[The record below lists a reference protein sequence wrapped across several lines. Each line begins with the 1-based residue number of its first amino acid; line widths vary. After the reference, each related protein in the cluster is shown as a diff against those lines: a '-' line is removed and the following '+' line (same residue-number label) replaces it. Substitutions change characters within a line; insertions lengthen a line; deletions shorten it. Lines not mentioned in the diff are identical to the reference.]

1 MTNRVFFVLLLAC
14 VLFAVPIHISAL
26 STSGEWTA
34 TTITTSETVYL
45 TGDVT
50 VSGTITING
59 GTLTIINNTGKTL
72 RITPNAKMDNVFRV
86 NSGGKL
92 VINGNASGSP
102 SINYNGIVING
113 GASLTWN
120 NYNLDGTNGYIQRV
134 IRASGDFDI
143 KNVTIE
149 NIYRTEKANE
159 ACNAIFFDGGSSGRI
174 SHCEFKYLRGV
185 EGSAVLCD
193 NKNTNGSTLDIVD
206 SHFIYCGTNNG
217 LGSPIRSYG
226 GSTTTLTMTNTCV
239 ENCYSEG
246 HGGAVYW
253 NAHGRTD
260 TCCRFDGCRF
270 LNNKANKMGGALFI
284 ETSVS
289 FINNKTIVQGNTAV
303 GDIEYG
309 FGGGGVCIN
318 GYTLSGGITFEKLVA
333 TVNDKLEIVGN
344 SAPNGYGGGFYCK
357 FDGGALAA
365 NNATITYNIEGA
377 YIKNNTAKY
386 GGGTYFRDRIPAEKN
401 VTFTVNLNY
410 GDVMGNTA
418 YENGGGMYLEGLDI
432 GYSDS
437 EGRICNV
444 KDNKA
449 INGGGIYIYNGNLVL
464 DKVDISGNTST
475 NNGGGVCL
483 EGGSFKINSGTIS
496 KNSSTNYG
504 GGVYSSNTGDTY
516 INSSFSG
523 GSLNANTALI
533 GGGICVDGKIN
544 FSTTAANIENN
555 TAANGGGLCVLN
567 GANMTYK
574 SGLIRFNTANSA
586 TTITGG
592 TAYMKD
598 ETEVEGFGGGVFVAD
613 DGSSL
618 TLDISDG
625 RLGLYGNTATNGAD
639 DIFANG
645 NGTSVTV
652 PNVSKMS
659 LTDFAVP
666 VPANSLFWAE
676 DYSTNDTNYGDG
688 TKINTSWNGTNLRYH
703 AALNGRQDIFHVPA
717 NTYTGKYISLALGY
731 GNIFITLRKTGLKKG
746 ESAIFNIT
754 KQGDTKPYMTV
765 LLTGVDDDGRAVE
778 RLISLFAGTWTVKET
793 NWSWA
798 YHSAVTELTKTFT
811 KQSDEE
817 TLFVFENTPKDGAPQ
832 HSESIKVNEF
842 H

>member
-34 TTITTSETVYL
+34 TTITTSETVNL

-50 VSGTITING
+50 VKGTITINSG
-59 GTLTIINNTGKTL
+59 CKLTINNDTGKTL
-72 RITPNAKMDNVFRV
+72 RITPKAKMDYLFSV
-86 NSGGKL
+86 NSGGEL
-92 VINGNASGSP
+92 VINGNASGS
-102 SINYNGIVING
+102 SAINYNGIIIDG

-120 NYNLDGTNGYIQRV
+120 NYNLSGSESYIRRV
-134 IRASGDFDI
+134 IHAYGNFDV

-149 NIYRTEKANE
+149 NLYRTEKANE
-159 ACNAIFFDGGSSGRI
+159 ACNAIFFNGGSSGRI
-174 SHCEFKYLRGV
+174 SQCEFRYLRGWA
-185 EGSAVLCD
+185 GSAVLCG
-193 NKNTNGSTLDIVD
+193 NQNTNGSTLDIID
-206 SHFIYCGTNNG
+206 SHFIYCGTNG
-217 LGSPIRSYG
+217 DLGSVIRSYG
-226 GSTTTLTMTNTCV
+226 GSTTTLTMTNSCM
-239 ENCYSEG
+239 EYCYSTC

-253 NAHGRTD
+253 NAHGKPE

-270 LNNKANKMGGALFI
+270 LNNKANNMGGALFI

-289 FINNKTIVQGNTAV
+289 FINNKTTIQGNIAN
-303 GDIEYG
+303 GE
-309 FGGGGVCIN
+309 GGGGVCIN
-318 GYTLSGGITFEKLVA
+318 GYTFSGGSSFDKFVA
-333 TVNDKLEIVGN
+333 AVNDKLEIVGN
-344 SAPNGYGGGFYCK
+344 SAANGFGGGFFCR
-357 FDGGALAA
+357 FESGTLAA

-377 YIKNNTAKY
+377 SIKSNTALY
-386 GGGTYFRDRIPAEKN
+386 GGGTYFRDKIPAEKN

-410 GDVMGNTA
+410 GDVMGNKA
-418 YENGGGMYLEGLDI
+418 SKDGGGMYLDGLDI
-432 GYSDS
+432 GNSGS
-437 EGRICNV
+437 EGMICYV
-444 KDNKA
+444 KENTA
-449 INGGGIYIYNGNLVL
+449 VNGGGIYIKNGVLAL
-464 DKVDISGNTST
+464 DKVDISSNTST

-504 GGVYSSNTGDTY
+504 GGVYSINKGGTY

-574 SGLIRFNTANSA
+574 SGLIRFNTANTA

-592 TAYMKD
+592 TGYNKKA
-598 ETEVEGFGGGVFVAD
+598 TEVNGFGGGVFVAD
-613 DGSSL
+613 GGTL

-652 PNVSKMS
+652 PNVSTMS

-688 TKINTSWNGTNLRYH
+688 TKINTLWNGTNLRYH
-703 AALNGRQDIFHVPA
+703 AALNGRQDIFHVPE
-717 NTYTGKYISLALGY
+717 NTYANKYISLALGY

-832 HSESIKVNEF
+832 HSEAIKVNEF

>member
-14 VLFAVPIHISAL
+14 VLFAVPIPINAL
-26 STSGEWTA
+26 STHGEWTA
-34 TTITTSETVYL
+34 TTITTSETVNL
-45 TGDVT
+45 TDDVT
-50 VSGTITING
+50 VKGTITINSG
-59 GTLTIINNTGKTL
+59 CKLTINNDTGRTL
-72 RITPNAKMDNVFRV
+72 RITPKAKMDSLFMV
-86 NSGGKL
+86 NSGGEL
-92 VINGNASGSP
+92 VINGNAKGS
-102 SINYNGIVING
+102 SAINYNGIIIDG

-120 NYNLDGTNGYIQRV
+120 NYNLSGSESYVRRV
-134 IRASGDFDI
+134 IRASGSFDI

-149 NIYRTEKANE
+149 NIYRTEKADD
-159 ACNAIFFDGGSSGRI
+159 ACNAIYFNGGSSGRI
-174 SHCEFKYLRGV
+174 SHCEFKYVRGV
-185 EGSAVLCD
+185 TGAVVRCTNSA
-193 NKNTNGSTLDIVD
+193 GSTLDIAD
-206 SHFIYCGTNNG
+206 SHFVYCGTNYA
-217 LGSPIRSYG
+217 LGSIIRSHGY
-226 GSTTTLTMTNTCV
+226 STTTLTMTNTCV
-239 ENCYSEG
+239 ENCYSTG

-253 NAHGRTD
+253 NAHGRSD
-260 TCCRFDGCRF
+260 TCCKFEGCRF
-270 LNNKANKMGGALFI
+270 LNNKANLMGGALFI

-289 FINNKTIVQGNTAV
+289 FINSKTIIQGNTAL
-303 GDIEYG
+303 GE
-309 FGGGGVCIN
+309 GGGGICIN
-318 GYTLSGGITFEKLVA
+318 GYTLTEGNTFDKLVA
-333 TVNDKLEIVGN
+333 SVDDKLEIVGN
-344 SAPNGYGGGFYCK
+344 SAPTGFGGGFLCRFEEGTK
-357 FDGGALAA
+357 AA
-365 NNATITYNIEGA
+365 NKAIITYNIDGA
-377 YIKNNTAKY
+377 AIKDNKANN
-386 GGGTYFRDRIPAEKN
+386 GGGTYFLNRIPAEKN
-401 VTFTVNLNY
+401 VSFTVNLNY
-410 GDVMGNTA
+410 GDIIGNTA
-418 YENGGGMYLEGLDI
+418 LTNCGGIYLEGLDI
-432 GYSDS
+432 GYSGS
-437 EGRICNV
+437 GGRICNV

-464 DKVDISGNTST
+464 DKVDISSNTST

-504 GGVYSSNTGDTY
+504 GGVYSINKGGTY

-523 GSLNANTALI
+523 GSLNANAALI

-544 FSTTAANIENN
+544 FSTTGANIENN

-574 SGLIRFNTANSA
+574 SGLIRFNTANTA

-592 TAYMKD
+592 TGYNKKA
-598 ETEVEGFGGGVFVAD
+598 TEVNGFGGGVFVAD
-613 DGSSL
+613 GGTL

-652 PNVSKMS
+652 PNVSTMS

-688 TKINTSWNGTNLRYH
+688 TKINTLWNGTNLRYH
-703 AALNGRQDIFHVPA
+703 AALNGRQDIFHVPE
-717 NTYTGKYISLALGY
+717 NTYANKYISLALGY

-754 KQGDTKPYMTV
+754 KQGDSKPYMTV

-811 KQSDEE
+811 KQSDKE

>member
-1 MTNRVFFVLLLAC
+1 MKGKAHHGGIC
-14 VLFAVPIHISAL
+14 V
-26 STSGEWTA
+26 E
-34 TTITTSETVYL
+34 
-45 TGDVT
+45 
-50 VSGTITING
+50 
-59 GTLTIINNTGKTL
+59 
-72 RITPNAKMDNVFRV
+72 
-86 NSGGKL
+86 
-92 VINGNASGSP
+92 
-102 SINYNGIVING
+102 
-113 GASLTWN
+113 
-120 NYNLDGTNGYIQRV
+120 
-134 IRASGDFDI
+134 I
-143 KNVTIE
+143 KD
-149 NIYRTEKANE
+149 NE
-159 ACNAIFFDGGSSGRI
+159 A
-174 SHCEFKYLRGV
+174 K
-185 EGSAVLCD
+185 
-193 NKNTNGSTLDIVD
+193 K
-206 SHFIYCGTNNG
+206 
-217 LGSPIRSYG
+217 
-226 GSTTTLTMTNTCV
+226 
-239 ENCYSEG
+239 
-246 HGGAVYW
+246 
-253 NAHGRTD
+253 
-260 TCCRFDGCRF
+260 
-270 LNNKANKMGGALFI
+270 
-284 ETSVS
+284 
-289 FINNKTIVQGNTAV
+289 
-303 GDIEYG
+303 
-309 FGGGGVCIN
+309 
-318 GYTLSGGITFEKLVA
+318 
-333 TVNDKLEIVGN
+333 
-344 SAPNGYGGGFYCK
+344 
-357 FDGGALAA
+357 
-365 NNATITYNIEGA
+365 
-377 YIKNNTAKY
+377 

-418 YENGGGMYLEGLDI
+418 YENGGGIYLEGLDI
-432 GYSDS
+432 GYSGS
-437 EGRICNV
+437 GGRICNV

-464 DKVDISGNTST
+464 DKVDISSNTST

-504 GGVYSSNTGDTY
+504 GGVYSINKGGTY

-523 GSLNANTALI
+523 GSLNANAALI

-544 FSTTAANIENN
+544 FSTTGANIENN

-574 SGLIRFNTANSA
+574 SGLIRFNTANTA

-592 TAYMKD
+592 TGYNKKA
-598 ETEVEGFGGGVFVAD
+598 TEVNGFGGGVFVAD
-613 DGSSL
+613 GGTL

-652 PNVSKMS
+652 PNVSTMS

-688 TKINTSWNGTNLRYH
+688 TKINTLWNGTNLRYH

-717 NTYTGKYISLALGY
+717 NTYANKYISLALGY

-811 KQSDEE
+811 KQSDKE

>member
-1 MTNRVFFVLLLAC
+1 
-14 VLFAVPIHISAL
+14 
-26 STSGEWTA
+26 
-34 TTITTSETVYL
+34 
-45 TGDVT
+45 
-50 VSGTITING
+50 
-59 GTLTIINNTGKTL
+59 
-72 RITPNAKMDNVFRV
+72 
-86 NSGGKL
+86 
-92 VINGNASGSP
+92 
-102 SINYNGIVING
+102 
-113 GASLTWN
+113 
-120 NYNLDGTNGYIQRV
+120 
-134 IRASGDFDI
+134 
-143 KNVTIE
+143 
-149 NIYRTEKANE
+149 
-159 ACNAIFFDGGSSGRI
+159 
-174 SHCEFKYLRGV
+174 
-185 EGSAVLCD
+185 
-193 NKNTNGSTLDIVD
+193 
-206 SHFIYCGTNNG
+206 
-217 LGSPIRSYG
+217 
-226 GSTTTLTMTNTCV
+226 
-239 ENCYSEG
+239 
-246 HGGAVYW
+246 
-253 NAHGRTD
+253 
-260 TCCRFDGCRF
+260 
-270 LNNKANKMGGALFI
+270 MGGALFI

-289 FINNKTIVQGNTAV
+289 FINSKTIIQGNTAL
-303 GDIEYG
+303 GE
-309 FGGGGVCIN
+309 GGGGICIN
-318 GYTLSGGITFEKLVA
+318 GYTLTEGNTFDKLVA
-333 TVNDKLEIVGN
+333 SVDDKLEIVGN
-344 SAPNGYGGGFYCK
+344 NAPTGFGGGFLCRFEEGTK
-357 FDGGALAA
+357 AA
-365 NNATITYNIEGA
+365 NNATITYNIDGA
-377 YIKNNTAKY
+377 AIKGNKANN
-386 GGGTYFRDRIPAEKN
+386 GGGTYFLNRIPAEKN
-401 VTFTVNLNY
+401 VSFTVNLNY
-410 GDVMGNTA
+410 GDIIGNTA
-418 YENGGGMYLEGLDI
+418 FTNGGGIYLEGLDI
-432 GYSDS
+432 GYRGS

-444 KDNKA
+444 WQNKA
-449 INGGGIYIYNGNLVL
+449 NNGGGIFIFNGNLVL
-464 DKVDISGNTST
+464 DKVDISSNTST

-504 GGVYSSNTGDTY
+504 GGVYSINKGGTY

-574 SGLIRFNTANSA
+574 SGLIRFNTANTA

-592 TAYMKD
+592 TGYNKKA
-598 ETEVEGFGGGVFVAD
+598 TEVNGFGGGVFVAD
-613 DGSSL
+613 GGTL

-652 PNVSKMS
+652 PNVSTMS

-676 DYSTNDTNYGDG
+676 DYSTNDTNYSDG
-688 TKINTSWNGTNLRYH
+688 TKINTLWNGTNLRYH
-703 AALNGRQDIFHVPA
+703 AALNGRQDIFHVPE
-717 NTYTGKYISLALGY
+717 NTYANKYISLALGY

-754 KQGDTKPYMTV
+754 KQGDSKPYMTV

-832 HSESIKVNEF
+832 HSEAIKVNEF